1 MSEGMHVWEEALGK
15 EDGDEAPLLWIT
27 LGLKLSAQN
36 YFRRTNYMKRLAATL
51 ALGLLVSLLVGT
63 GVASAAG
70 TAGQDSATGH
80 VPDATGVTQIPQDP
94 PPCPTPPFCPPPPP
108 PIQSNVSADV
118 DFSAKSS
125 FNNTDPSGS
134 AKFTFRNEDPDQ
146 VFTGKV
152 TCLIVQG
159 GFANLSG
166 PITESKGGSTLTA
179 GGQVFQPRSFLITA
193 NDSGKF
199 STQPD
204 VLGFIISP
212 QPATDV
218 TCNSQ
223 FGPSDVVREGEVVV
237 KDSLG

>member
-1 MSEGMHVWEEALGK
+1 
-15 EDGDEAPLLWIT
+15 
-27 LGLKLSAQN
+27 
-36 YFRRTNYMKRLAATL
+36 MKRLAATL
-51 ALGLLVSLLVGT
+51 ALGLLVALLVGT

-80 VPDATGVTQIPQDP
+80 VTGATGLTLIP
-94 PPCPTPPFCPPPPP
+94 PPPGCPPQFCPPQ
-108 PIQSNVSADV
+108 QSSVTADV

-125 FNNTDPSGS
+125 FNGTNPTGS
-134 AKFTFRNEDPDQ
+134 AKFTFRNEDPDK
-146 VFTGKV
+146 VFTGEV
-152 TCLIVQG
+152 TCLTVQG

-166 PITESKGGSTLTA
+166 PITESRGGSTLTA
-179 GGQVFQPRSFLITA
+179 GGQVFEPRSFVISA

-204 VLGFIISP
+204 FLGFVLSS

-218 TCNSQ
+218 SCTTQ